1 MKIQVTSLTDLP
13 PEKMLISGI
22 GSGYLHD
29 LADISAL
36 RDGTLL
42 TVTEGDASTIPH
54 PQAQAAATP
63 TTAPAVVGSGVP
75 SGDKIYGF
83 LPSNLAL
90 LGPNGGKTE
99 AGTLT
104 TVRVLGLYFS
114 AHWCPPCRGFTPKLV
129 EAYHKI
135 KGAGNAFE
143 IVFVSSDKS
152 EKEFTDYFSTMP
164 WLAMPYAL
172 RDLKAGLSQMFDV
185 RGIPALILL
194 DGATGKLISKDGR

>member
-1 MKIQVTSLTDLP
+1 
-13 PEKMLISGI
+13 MLISGV
-22 GSGYLHD
+22 GTGYLHD
-29 LADISAL
+29 LADIRAL
-36 RDGTLL
+36 REGTLL

-54 PQAQAAATP
+54 PQAQAAAQAA
-63 TTAPAVVGSGVP
+63 APLAAAPPATGSGAP
-75 SGDKIYGF
+75 TGDKVYGF
-83 LPSNLAL
+83 LPSDVAL
-90 LGPNGGKTE
+90 LGPNGGTTA

-104 TVRVLGLYFS
+104 AARVLGLYFS

-129 EAYHKI
+129 EAYRKI

-143 IVFVSSDKS
+143 IVFLSSDKS
-152 EKEFTDYFSTMP
+152 EQQFADYFSAMP
-164 WLAMPYAL
+164 WLAMPYAM